1 MAFKIYL
8 DQVGENGKLTVNHPN
23 LRIWIPTR

>member
-8 DQVGENGKLTVNHPN
+8 DQVGEKGKLTVNHPD
-23 LRIWIPTR
+23 LRIWIPPR